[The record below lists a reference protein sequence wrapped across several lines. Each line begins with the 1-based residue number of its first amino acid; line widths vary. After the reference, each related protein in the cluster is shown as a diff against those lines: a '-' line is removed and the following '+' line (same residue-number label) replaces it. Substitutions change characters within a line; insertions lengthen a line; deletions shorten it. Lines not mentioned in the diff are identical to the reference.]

1 MALRRCLTLPNC
13 SRGRIH
19 EPALRRGCSCTC
31 AEIGQS
37 LPSSVSRDTDPDVL
51 DECCGPR
58 TGPMW
63 GARVV
68 VAAIHRPPHSAC
80 KSFSI
85 NGVLAYDRPCF
96 PRRTPLAERES
107 LGLPRPC
114 ADPASG
120 SERSTPPTFRESE
133 RRSPARTGP
142 APATRPRCGASRR
155 RRAALLL
162 TGQLSECQRHPGIC
176 HGLDRTLPCRNHP
189 VRPRS

>member
-1 MALRRCLTLPNC
+1 MLLHVCRNWSIA
-13 SRGRIH
+13 
-19 EPALRRGCSCTC
+19 
-31 AEIGQS
+31 AEF
-37 LPSSVSRDTDPDVL
+37 SVSRYRPGCAGRVLRAEDGSDV
-51 DECCGPR
+51 
-58 TGPMW
+58 